1 MEDAYMEEQLVPG
14 LGDEPCTRI
23 STTRPTGI
31 SPIPSYSPIV
41 RQRLTS
47 SVCSIVLAS
56 V

>member
-1 MEDAYMEEQLVPG
+1 MEDAYMEEQLVSD

-23 STTRPTGI
+23 STTSPTGF

-47 SVCSIVLAS
+47 SLCTIVRAS